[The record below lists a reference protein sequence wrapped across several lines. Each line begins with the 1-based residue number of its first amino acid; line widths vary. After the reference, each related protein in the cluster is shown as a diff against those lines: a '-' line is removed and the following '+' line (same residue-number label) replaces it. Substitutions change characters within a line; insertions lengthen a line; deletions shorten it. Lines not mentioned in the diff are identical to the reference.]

1 MKDLLPYPLPMTVL
15 LCHEIPLSKAPLCHK
30 VLLPTLCHKKILTS
44 GKEKAMLRRD
54 PNDRER
60 WFLERGPRWLPQI
73 TRQVLHICS
82 T

>member
-30 VLLPTLCHKKILTS
+30 VLLLTLCHKKILTS

-54 PNDRER
+54 PNGR
-60 WFLERGPRWLPQI
+60 ERGPRWPLGKRPQMA
-73 TRQVLHICS
+73 LS
-82 T
+82 GY